1 MICKGYA
8 KAKNKFWKL
17 YDANK
22 PASCIIYIDGNNLY
36 GPSLMQHLPTEI
48 PDLVNPKDF
57 NLDNYYSDSLINCFG
72 EVALDYPD
80 EGHDMH
86 TD

>member
-1 MICKGYA
+1 MICKGNA

-48 PDLVNPKDF
+48 
-57 NLDNYYSDSLINCFG
+57 LDWVS
-72 EVALDYPD
+72 
-80 EGHDMH
+80 
-86 TD
+86 

>member
-1 MICKGYA
+1 ML
-8 KAKNKFWKL
+8 KL
-17 YDANK
+17 KINSGNCTMLINLHLVSYT
-22 PASCIIYIDGNNLY
+22 IDGNNLY

-48 PDLVNPKDF
+48 LDLVNPKDF
-57 NLDNYYSDSLINCFG
+57 NLDNYHSDSLINCFG